1 MKAIRYIF
9 LLAIILVSANAAH
22 GQRKSEYHAEWDAG
36 INVGS
41 PYAGF
46 IHPTI
51 NTIHG
56 VRFSDRISVGGG
68 LGITCSPI
76 NDGFTIMPLYA
87 NVKCFFAIKK
97 RTRPYVSLDVGYT
110 MLLSQDADDGPGVGL
125 YFSPAL
131 GLKKGR
137 FKFQIGYTA
146 QQWKF
151 TYDSSGSSF
160 IHSTGHV
167 RFGMMF

>member
-1 MKAIRYIF
+1 MKRLII
-9 LLAIILVSANAAH
+9 LLAVMFVAVSVAH
-22 GQRKSEYHAEWDAG
+22 GQKKSEYHAEWDLG
-36 INVGS
+36 INIGS

-46 IHPTI
+46 VHPTI

-56 VRFSDRISVGGG
+56 VRFSDRVSVGGG
-68 LGITCSPI
+68 LSVNYSPI
-76 NDGFTIMPLYA
+76 YDGKTIMPLYA

-97 RTRPYVSLDVGYT
+97 RTRPYVSFDIGYT
-110 MLLSQDADDGPGVGL
+110 MFLSNEGNDGPGVGV

-151 TYDSSGSSF
+151 TYDSSGSTY
-160 IHSTGHV
+160 ILSTGHV

>member
-1 MKAIRYIF
+1 MKRLII
-9 LLAIILVSANAAH
+9 LLAVIFVAVSVAR
-22 GQRKSEYHAEWDAG
+22 GQKKSVYHAEWDLG
-36 INVGS
+36 INIGS

-46 IHPTI
+46 VHPTI

-56 VRFSDRISVGGG
+56 VRFSDRVSVGGG
-68 LGITCSPI
+68 LSVNYSPI
-76 NDGFTIMPLYA
+76 YDGKTIMPLYA
-87 NVKCFFAIKK
+87 NVKCFFALKK
-97 RTRPYVSLDVGYT
+97 RTRPYVSFDIGYT
-110 MLLSQDADDGPGVGL
+110 MFLSNEGNDGPGVGV

-151 TYDSSGSSF
+151 TYDSSGSTY
-160 IHSTGHV
+160 IHSTGHI
-167 RFGMMF
+167 RIGMMF